1 MKAIGNHDFG
11 MDNSGSADYAR
22 VLTRPKS
29 GRHQIMK
36 KNDKRLYN
44 VLFPIWLL
52 VFFPSYLWLI
62 LIPANYLID
71 RIILKWSLGDMQDK
85 GVFCRKNTW
94 KICLAGFLGDF
105 VGAIALFFVSQLLS
119 GFGGKRMS
127 FFQMAGEGIMFD
139 PFTNILAVLIVV
151 GAIALSA
158 FSIFNLDKSI
168 LGKTELEPKQVNRTA
183 IKLAIITAP
192 YVYLIPT
199 RLFY

>member
-1 MKAIGNHDFG
+1 
-11 MDNSGSADYAR
+11 MDNSGSADDAR
-22 VLTRPKS
+22 VLARPKD
-29 GRHQIMK
+29 GRYQIMK
-36 KNDKRLYN
+36 TNDKRLYN

-71 RIILKWSLGDMQDK
+71 RIVLKWSLGDMQDK

-119 GFGGKRMS
+119 GFGGDGTS
-127 FFQMAGEGIMFD
+127 FLEKVGDGIMFD
-139 PFTNILAVLIVV
+139 PFTNILSVLIVI
-151 GAIALSA
+151 GTIALSA
-158 FSIFNLDKSI
+158 VCIYKLDKKL
-168 LGKTELEPKQVNRTA
+168 LGKTELNQEQIKRAA
-183 IKLAIITAP
+183 IRLAIFTAP

>member
-1 MKAIGNHDFG
+1 
-11 MDNSGSADYAR
+11 MDNSGSADDAR
-22 VLTRPKS
+22 VLARPKD
-29 GRHQIMK
+29 GRYQIMK
-36 KNDKRLYN
+36 TNDKRLYN

-71 RIILKWSLGDMQDK
+71 RIVLKWSLGDTQDK
-85 GVFCRKNTW
+85 GVFCRQNTW

-119 GFGGKRMS
+119 GFGGDGTS
-127 FFQMAGEGIMFD
+127 FLEKVGDGIMFD
-139 PFTNILAVLIVV
+139 PFTNILSVLIVI

-158 FSIFNLDKSI
+158 VCIYKLDKKL
-168 LGKTELEPKQVNRTA
+168 LGKTELNQEQIKRAA
-183 IKLAIITAP
+183 IRLAIFTAP